1 MSADYGRV
9 FSVFWLFWIS
19 LLATQSGCLLFH
31 GQRYSDFIITTPLRN
46 EEFLILGFMGGREPW
61 NNHKRGCRKLALKLR
76 SMDLPGVQVETIE
89 NKKRDLA
96 IELILN
102 AFDRNQDGDLDKT
115 ERSTARL
122 ILYGQSFGGAAVV
135 KLARQLQE
143 LDIPVLLTVQ
153 INSVGIG
160 DGIIPSNVSLAANLF
175 QRNGWIIRGEPSIR
189 AEDPRKTQVIANF
202 EFDYS
207 EKAIDLSEVSWFKR
221 LFRTAHT
228 KMDFDPDV
236 WSEVEKMILSVIER
250 KMSRTVTPGNGI

>member
-1 MSADYGRV
+1 MDNRNNGWVLSI
-9 FSVFWLFWIS
+9 FWLLWIS
-19 LLATQSGCLLFH
+19 LLITQLGCLFFH
-31 GQRYSDFIITTPLRN
+31 GQRYHDFTTTTPLRN
-46 EEFLILGFMGGREPW
+46 DEFLILGFMGGREPW
-61 NNHKRGCRKLALKLR
+61 DNHKRGCRKLALKLQ
-76 SMDLPGVQVETIE
+76 SMSLPGVQVETVE

-96 IELILN
+96 VELILN
-102 AFDRNQDGDLDKT
+102 AFDRNQDGDLDQT
-115 ERSTARL
+115 ERSTAQL

-153 INSVGIG
+153 IDSVGIG
-160 DGIIPSNVSLAANLF
+160 DDLIPANVSLAANLF

-189 AEDPRKTQVIANF
+189 AENPQRTRIIANL

-207 EKAIDLSEVSWFKR
+207 DKDINLSEVSWFKR

-228 KMDFDPDV
+228 KIDFDPDV

-250 KMSRTVTPGNGI
+250 K